1 LSFYRQIA
9 KDDVIYGRFFFDS
22 TPFSLHYSGEWPTCN
37 TVQAPTA
44 FEMRKTEIIILIN
57 GGIYKIITN
66 INKGMKIKD
75 Q

>member
-1 LSFYRQIA
+1 MAGFSF
-9 KDDVIYGRFFFDS
+9 S
-22 TPFSLHYSGEWPTCN
+22 FSLHYRGKWPTCN

-57 GGIYKIITN
+57 GGIYKTITN
-66 INKGMKIKD
+66 INKGMKIKH